1 MPPRDIYT
9 EPDPIDPHTLR
20 NLGPLAP
27 LAGVWEGRGV
37 DTHPVAEGTE
47 DTEYIERIELQPIDP
62 QANGPQLLYGLR
74 YHQHVNQPGDPVAFH
89 DQVGFWLWEPATGT
103 LVQTLA
109 IPRAQV
115 ALAGGRAE
123 PGART
128 FTVRAARGSTAF
140 GICSGRFLEEA
151 FTTVEYALTI
161 SVKEDGTWTY
171 EQDTVLRVAGR
182 TEPFHH
188 VDRSTLRRVGEPIPN
203 PAALADDG

>member
-109 IPRAQV
+109 IPAR
-115 ALAGGRAE
+115 GRSRCVRHAA
-123 PGART
+123 PPRSGSA
-128 FTVRAARGSTAF
+128 RAASWRRRSPPSSTPSPSA
-140 GICSGRFLEEA
+140 
-151 FTTVEYALTI
+151 
-161 SVKEDGTWTY
+161 
-171 EQDTVLRVAGR
+171 
-182 TEPFHH
+182 
-188 VDRSTLRRVGEPIPN
+188 
-203 PAALADDG
+203 